1 MSIKVLSEL
10 GFEDRKALLLEVP
23 QHLIG
28 GLNVGRDGT
37 VDTGQLISL
46 LLMIEQEKAAK
57 TNHDMIDS
65 ALQAPDSQDNVV
77 SFEER
82 VALMRTI
89 FDPTC
94 AVDITYS
101 SPLKQQRK

>member
-10 GFEDRKALLLEVP
+10 GLEDRKALLLEVP
-23 QHLIG
+23 QHLIK
-28 GLNVGRDGT
+28 GLSVGQDGT
-37 VDTGQLISL
+37 VDTGQLLSL
-46 LLMIEQEKAAK
+46 LLKIEQEKAAK
-57 TNHDMIDS
+57 TSHNMIAS
-65 ALQAPDSQDNVV
+65 ADSQDDVV
-77 SFEER
+77 SFEEH
-82 VALMRTI
+82 VSLMRAI